1 MNHYFFTSEQLRD
14 RTRLAFCGGLIAGAA
29 IGVFGAA
36 AADRLDASNR
46 PSISIGAP
54 RTERHDAMRTVA
66 TIPLR
71 FGAHAVTCTLT
82 IERARGAWS
91 FTC

>member
-46 PSISIGAP
+46 PSVSVGTP
-54 RTERHDAMRTVA
+54 QTVRNDAAMTVA
-66 TIPLR
+66 TIPAR
-71 FGAHAVTCTLT
+71 IGKSEIACTLT
-82 IERARGAWS
+82 IDRVNRSWS